1 MAYNPYLQNPYFQQP
16 GFYGGAMPDAL
27 NQMKMPYQPQQMQP
41 QTQPTAT
48 PQVQTS
54 TNDIIWV
61 QGLAGAKA
69 YLVAPNNTVTLWDSE
84 SPTIYVKS
92 ADGSGIPSMRILDF
106 KERTENAP
114 QPPKEHVCQCGDKFI
129 PKSELTEINGKFDD
143 IFERLKQLEEKP
155 KAKTTKTTKGDAE

>member
-41 QTQPTAT
+41 QTQPTPT

-106 KERTENAP
+106 KERTENATQP
-114 QPPKEHVCQCGDKFI
+114 QNEHVCQCGDKFI
-129 PKSELTEINGKFDD
+129 PKSQLNEINGKFDD
-143 IFERLKQLEEKP
+143 IFERLQALEEKP
-155 KAKTTKTTKGDAE
+155 KTKTAKTTKGDAE

>member
-27 NQMKMPYQPQQMQP
+27 NQMKIPYQPQQMQP
-41 QTQPTAT
+41 QAQTQAPQIQT
-48 PQVQTS
+48 P
-54 TNDIIWV
+54 TNDIIWI
-61 QGLAGAKA
+61 QGIAGAKA

-92 ADGSGIPSMRILDF
+92 ADSSGIPSMRILDF
-106 KERTENAP
+106 KERTESSSQP
-114 QPPKEHVCQCGDKFI
+114 QNEHICQCGDKFI

-143 IFERLKQLEEKP
+143 IFERLQALEEKP
-155 KAKTTKTTKGDAE
+155 KAKITKATKGDAE

>member
-27 NQMKMPYQPQQMQP
+27 NQMKIPYQPQQMQP
-41 QTQPTAT
+41 QAPTQAS
-48 PQVQTS
+48 QVQTS

-114 QPPKEHVCQCGDKFI
+114 QTPKEHICQCGDKFI

-143 IFERLKQLEEKP
+143 IFERLKQLEDKP
-155 KAKTTKTTKGDAE
+155 KAKTTKGDAE